1 MACSHIK
8 LSAQCSPWT
17 LLCRTERPGVAGNV
31 SPASVQQ
38 CEGLIFT
45 PGIVGTFGGETTSE
59 PFQMRCIE
67 CGKVHDMGR
76 PAYACSSC
84 GSLLEVRMDP
94 AEAIERLSKADLSSR
109 PISVWRYRELLPLGK
124 GAEIF
129 SMDEGGTPLFRCDR
143 LARKIGMKGLRI
155 KFDGMNP
162 TGSFK
167 DRGMTVGISKAKELG
182 MRTVTCASTGNTSA
196 SLAAYAGLA
205 GLRCVVLIPEGKVAL
220 GKLAQAMMHGAM
232 VASVRGNF
240 DQALDVVMASS
251 EKLGLYVLNS
261 VNPFRVEGQKTAA
274 YEICDQLGGKC
285 PEHLYIP
292 VGNGGNSAAYWKG
305 FAEYEA
311 LGLVSSHPV
320 IRGIQAEGAAPI
332 ARMFS
337 TGSDEIVPVKK
348 PETVAT
354 AIRIGNPANWKKTVR
369 AIKESGGSSTTVT
382 DREILGAQKMMARLE
397 GIFAEPAGAAALAG
411 LIKDVKAG
419 DLDRSSR
426 VVCVSTGHG
435 LKDPDIAISQCA
447 KPTAIDASVEALK
460 KFMEG

>member
-1 MACSHIK
+1 
-8 LSAQCSPWT
+8 
-17 LLCRTERPGVAGNV
+17 
-31 SPASVQQ
+31 
-38 CEGLIFT
+38 
-45 PGIVGTFGGETTSE
+45 
-59 PFQMRCIE
+59 
-67 CGKVHDMGR
+67 MGR

-84 GSLLEVRMDP
+84 GNLLEVRMDV
-94 AEAIERLSKADLSSR
+94 AEATERLSNVDLRSR
-109 PISVWRYRELLPLGK
+109 PISVWRYRELLPVGER
-124 GAEIF
+124 AQIF
-129 SMDEGGTPLFRCDR
+129 SMNEGGTPLFRCRR
-143 LARKIGMKGLRI
+143 LGEEIGLKNLHI

-182 MRTVTCASTGNTSA
+182 MKTVTCASTGNTSA

-251 EKLGLYVLNS
+251 QRLGLYVLNS

-274 YEICDQLGGKC
+274 YEVCDQLDGRS
-285 PEHLYIP
+285 PELLYIP

-311 LGLVSSHPV
+311 VGAVPGHPV
-320 IRGIQAEGAAPI
+320 VRGIQAEGAAPI

-337 TGSDEIVPVKK
+337 ANSDEFVPVPA

-354 AIRIGNPANWKKTVR
+354 AIRIGSPANWKKTVR
-369 AIKESGGSSTTVT
+369 AIKESGGCATTVS
-382 DREILGAQKMMARLE
+382 DHEILDAQKLMAKLE

-411 LIKDVKAG
+411 LIKDVRDGAT
-419 DLDRSSR
+419 DRSAH

-435 LKDPDIAISQCA
+435 LKDPDIAISQCV
-447 KPTAIDASVEALK
+447 KPATIDASVEALQ
-460 KFMEG
+460 KFMGG